1 MRKKILAIMLC
12 GILVLG
18 MTGCGGSK
26 SSGKNL
32 KESDIVKD
40 LNEVVTNYREQ
51 NKDDKFFVVGV
62 DDMQQQLQTYNSS
75 YKLLGS
81 SENEY
86 TTKPTAPNEL
96 FRPVDMNY
104 PLCTFKPNALVYN
117 SDADKY
123 YNVKYE
129 CDDKKVMPTFT
140 EAKELK

>member
-1 MRKKILAIMLC
+1 MKKNIFGIVLC
-12 GILVLG
+12 GVIVLG
-18 MTGCGGSK
+18 LATGCGSN
-26 SSGKNL
+26 SNKNL
-32 KESDIVKD
+32 KEADVVSD
-40 LNEVVTNYREQ
+40 LNEVVKNYRDQ
-51 NKDDKFFVVGV
+51 NKNDEFFVVGV
-62 DDMQQQLQTYNSS
+62 DDMQQQLETYKSS

-86 TTKPTAPNEL
+86 TTKPSAPNEL

-104 PLCTFKPNALVYN
+104 PLCTFKPNALIYN

>member
-1 MRKKILAIMLC
+1 MKKIL
-12 GILVLG
+12 GIIVGVSLIIGL
-18 MTGCGGSK
+18 TGCGNKSGSK
-26 SSGKNL
+26 KLST
-32 KESDIVKD
+32 DDVVKD
-40 LNEVVTNYREQ
+40 LNEVVTNYRNQ

-62 DDMQQQLQTYNSS
+62 DDMEQQLQTYKSS

-86 TTKPTAPNEL
+86 TTKPSAPNSL

-104 PLCTFKPNALVYN
+104 PLCTFKPNALIYN
-117 SDADKY
+117 SDTDKY

-129 CDDKKVMPTFT
+129 CDDKKVMPTFR

>member
-1 MRKKILAIMLC
+1 MKKKILSIVLC
-12 GILVLG
+12 GLFVLG
-18 MTGCGGSK
+18 LTTGCGSN
-26 SSGKNL
+26 SNKNL
-32 KESDIVKD
+32 KEADVVKD
-40 LNEVVTNYREQ
+40 LNEVINNFKEQ
-51 NKDDKFFVVGV
+51 NKDDKYFVVGV
-62 DDMQQQLQTYNSS
+62 DDMQQQLATYKST

-86 TTKPTAPNEL
+86 TTKPSAPNNL
-96 FRPVDMNY
+96 FRAVDMNY
-104 PLCTFKPNALVYN
+104 PICTFKPNALIYN

>member
-1 MRKKILAIMLC
+1 MLC

-40 LNEVVTNYREQ
+40 LN
-51 NKDDKFFVVGV
+51 DKFFVVGV